1 MMKFP
6 KYNNLEDSENLEN
19 LSNTLSV
26 RVFEKE
32 NEK

>member
-1 MMKFP
+1 MKFP